1 MCFLMVETLRG
12 SMQKS
17 NHDTLSETPD
27 ESTSDIL
34 VMGETLI
41 DFIPDRPGTLSTV
54 ETFHRRAGGAPANV
68 AVRLAE
74 LDLSPW
80 FWTRIGDDEFGSFL
94 HQTLTDNG
102 LTDRFMIRDD
112 TRSTALAFVSHDHD
126 ADRQFNFYRTKTAD
140 IKFDEMTIPDS
151 ILRDV
156 SWVIF
161 GGICLSDD
169 SARAAMFDVVER
181 AQENDCT
188 VIFDPNARPELWDSP
203 DEFARVC
210 RDACNIADIIKAT
223 PEDLTAAEFDYNDTT
238 CLLDALVDLGPHT
251 VFITRGKTGAVAR
264 ATDDAPWGVA
274 EVAHEGYSVNV
285 VDTTGAG
292 DAFLAGAVCGL
303 IDECTLSETLSFAN
317 ATAAI
322 TTTKQGAI
330 DASVSRKAIEQ
341 IRTN

>member
-140 IKFDEMTIPDS
+140 IKFDEMTIPDGLFLGAS
-151 ILRDV
+151 VFHMSLREQQC
-156 SWVIF
+156 SMS
-161 GGICLSDD
+161 LSERRRTIAPLFLIRTRVLN
-169 SARAAMFDVVER
+169 SGTVRMSSLEYVE
-181 AQENDCT
+181 T
-188 VIFDPNARPELWDSP
+188 
-203 DEFARVC
+203 
-210 RDACNIADIIKAT
+210 
-223 PEDLTAAEFDYNDTT
+223 
-238 CLLDALVDLGPHT
+238 
-251 VFITRGKTGAVAR
+251 R
-264 ATDDAPWGVA
+264 AT
-274 EVAHEGYSVNV
+274 
-285 VDTTGAG
+285 
-292 DAFLAGAVCGL
+292 LL
-303 IDECTLSETLSFAN
+303 I
-317 ATAAI
+317 
-322 TTTKQGAI
+322 
-330 DASVSRKAIEQ
+330 
-341 IRTN
+341 